1 MSEAQ
6 AETHRSGAVQAT
18 ERWSSLASSLAVSI
32 ASLAFLVTPAL
43 AGDIETPESLKTDR
57 GGDHSVTA
65 WFGQATNTVF
75 TQTIYSPWTAEMV
88 DLYFVGGSVS
98 YRLGT
103 LGDVL
108 FDPHLGSLGQD
119 VTIEIEGGLNYHFGS
134 ENLGEGWAALYFRYD
149 GFPWNDYVYTTFAIN
164 TGLSMLSE
172 NSDFER
178 SRSDDQSVQLLHYF
192 SPEITV
198 ADPEHKDLEFVLRL
212 HHRSGMFG
220 LFDGIWN
227 GSSFVTG
234 GIRYRF

>member
-6 AETHRSGAVQAT
+6 AETHLSGAVQAA
-18 ERWSSLASSLAVSI
+18 ERWSSLASSFAVLI

-88 DLYFVGGSVS
+88 DLYFIGGSVS

-119 VTIEIEGGLNYHFGS
+119 VTIEIEGGLNYHFGN

-172 NSDFER
+172 NS
-178 SRSDDQSVQLLHYF
+178 
-192 SPEITV
+192 
-198 ADPEHKDLEFVLRL
+198 EF
-212 HHRSGMFG
+212 
-220 LFDGIWN
+220 
-227 GSSFVTG
+227 
-234 GIRYRF
+234 

>member
-1 MSEAQ
+1 MSVAQ
-6 AETHRSGAVQAT
+6 PENHRNGAVQHT
-18 ERWSSLASSLAVSI
+18 RRRGLLAFSLAVSF
-32 ASLAFLVTPAL
+32 ASIGLVCSSAL
-43 AGDIETPESLKTDR
+43 AGDIDAPESLKTDR

-108 FDPHLGSLGQD
+108 FDPHLGSLGND
-119 VTIEIEGGLNYHFGS
+119 VTIEIEGGLNYHFGN

-149 GFPWNDYVYTTFAIN
+149 GFPWNDYVYTTIAIN

-198 ADPEHKDLEFVLRL
+198 AAPDHKDLELVLRL